1 MKKINLILVALLM
14 IFISCDDDYKLYSDY
29 TVPTELISPEAVKL
43 DVESSEIIKF
53 SWKGGG
59 ASDGSYVLYEVL
71 FDKVGGDFSEP
82 LHRMKSEYGTDAEIS
97 LSHAQLN
104 TIARRAGI
112 APLAMGEVIWTV
124 TTSKGGDVSPAGIS
138 QKITLERGFGIDIIP
153 ENLYLFGSATENGGS
168 QGLKFRSIDEGVF
181 VIYTQIGHGTLQLK
195 NGTEASAT
203 NYFVQEN
210 KLIEGEGDF
219 SIDSND
225 KVYRITVNFNTLGMR
240 TELISNVR
248 AIWGATF
255 DPIGKL
261 NYIGNGVFK
270 ADNCV
275 IEFIDASRPH
285 TNPPSWLSWVEDRYY
300 FLAEVDG
307 LDKCW
312 GRMDDVSGENPVG
325 GEPLSFY
332 ELGEFAWNQWD
343 HLWKMA
349 KTLDLKKATITI
361 NTNKENMKVHEF
373 INVVPM

>member
-181 VIYTQIGHGTLQLK
+181 VIYTQIGNGTLQLK

-332 ELGEFAWNQWD
+332 ELGEFAWSQWD

-349 KTLDLKKATITI
+349 KTLDLKKATIAI

-373 INVVPM
+373 TNVVPM

>member
-138 QKITLERGFGIDIIP
+138 RKITLERGFGIDIIP

-181 VIYTQIGHGTLQLK
+181 VIYTQIGNGTLQLK

-332 ELGEFAWNQWD
+332 ELGEFAWSQWD

-349 KTLDLKKATITI
+349 KTLDLKKATIAI

-373 INVVPM
+373 TNVVPM